1 MLPFAPSA
9 DRNKAPIL
17 DALRPLLQKHS
28 RVLEIG
34 SGTGQHAVYFTTAL
48 PHVLWQCSELPD
60 AVDGLAARLAA
71 EGNGRTPPPLALDVA
86 HAPWPVPAWTAPNA
100 FDVIFTSNTL
110 HIMSFDH
117 VRHFF
122 TRAGEVLAGGGLLC
136 VYGPMKYE
144 GAFTTQSNA
153 DFDAQLR
160 AGNPS
165 SGIRD
170 FEKLDALAQAHGLQL
185 LHDLDMP
192 ANNRLLAWKRTR

>member
-17 DALRPLLQKHS
+17 DALRPLLEKHS

-34 SGTGQHAVYFTTAL
+34 SGTGQHAVHFTTAL

-71 EGNGRTPPPLALDVA
+71 EGNERTPPPLALDVA
-86 HAPWPVPAWTAPNA
+86 HAPWPIPAWTAPNA

-122 TRAGEVLAGGGLLC
+122 TRAGEVLAGRADC
-136 VYGPMKYE
+136 F
-144 GAFTTQSNA
+144 AFTA
-153 DFDAQLR
+153 R
-160 AGNPS
+160 
-165 SGIRD
+165 
-170 FEKLDALAQAHGLQL
+170 
-185 LHDLDMP
+185 
-192 ANNRLLAWKRTR
+192 